1 MYFQGNV
8 KLAKFGLYHMTDH
21 GADVDFPIGYTPHPP
36 IHTNSLS
43 QADMHIFLSGTFQLL
58 KLSYASCL
66 FKAKGFTLSTCLS
79 DRNIDALWAVFF
91 YMNKM

>member
-21 GADVDFPIGYTPHPP
+21 GADVDFPIGYDPP
-36 IHTNSLS
+36 PNTHSLS
-43 QADMHIFLSGTFQLL
+43 QADMHFFLSGTFQLL

-66 FKAKGFTLSTCLS
+66 FKAKGFTLSACCLS
-79 DRNIDALWAVFF
+79 GHNIDALWAVFF